1 MKTEEEKEKIC
12 GKRKYFLRRR
22 REIEIAKGEN
32 MWRRKIVFCGGEE
45 KRRRVGRNIF
55 GKGKYFFV
63 EEKKKEIL
71 IDLVS

>member
-1 MKTEEEKEKIC
+1 MFLALQEKENI
-12 GKRKYFLRRR
+12 
-22 REIEIAKGEN
+22 
-32 MWRRKIVFCGGEE
+32 FCGGEE

-55 GKGKYFFV
+55 GEGKYFFV